1 MQTKSRTVF
10 LAAWL
15 FAAAL
20 PACAANP
27 TLDAYE
33 RGIEDPG
40 RHSKALRVAS
50 LDLKVDIVGATAETT
65 VTARFVNPSD
75 DLLEGRFNFELPE
88 GAVVTGYALDVAGHM
103 IDGVLV
109 DPLQAKREYQEK
121 VRQGIDPGVA
131 KVSRGNVFSSTI
143 YPLMAGGHR
152 TVRLRFSAPIQA
164 QRGLTIPLS
173 TPNAVGSFVVDLR
186 ADAQT
191 RPPDV
196 SLPDDLGAAWAPSQG
211 GFAAMARIAGRPL
224 NGRLHLAPRSSAG
237 KALLS
242 RHANGTRFFEIIDAA
257 PEIAV
262 AAGTARRVRVYWDRS
277 LSRRDDKLADEIA
290 LLDKYFAAATP
301 ASIDLV
307 IFNSS
312 GARVQH
318 TTRDEIGA
326 LLRGVLY
333 RGATSFAVLDHL
345 DAPVAD
351 ACLVFSDGVVTID
364 PRREFNPGCEVFAL
378 ASAPDADR
386 GFLKRLT
393 RGDGAVL
400 RIGVQSEAEILA
412 RLAGVG
418 PRVID
423 ARAEDGRALRFTAF
437 DGGAHGWAVIGEAPE
452 KGAVILKIA
461 GLGRAVLERRYAT
474 AEGRA
479 ARFSGAGALWAA
491 DRVAQLGAEDAAHA
505 AFVRV
510 SRQFSVASPMLSFIV
525 LERPE
530 DYVQARI
537 APPANY
543 PKEALED
550 YRQARADFDAER
562 KAEADGRIDAVIGKW
577 HEQQEWWNTRFE
589 PAAPRKAAEKSAA
602 IGPGEMASGQTAPG
616 APVTVQREAAPQV
629 DSITAED
636 IGSFRNRSAG
646 DVDEVIVTGFRAS
659 LQSSMEMKTQTSGA
673 QIGVQMEEWNP
684 DRPYLKALDAAA
696 PAEIERVL
704 AREERR
710 NAAIPAFYFD
720 VAEWL
725 YRRKR
730 GADAVE
736 MLLSAL
742 ELRVANEETVSMVA
756 DRLLRYGKIERAL
769 WLYERACQESDYLPQ
784 PRRTL
789 ALALAKRAAV
799 NPQRARAD
807 LTRAV
812 ELLNEVV
819 TTPWEDDYD
828 GIELIALMDAN
839 MLLPRLEKL
848 GVTRVPL
855 DERLRALLDVDI
867 RVIIEWNT
875 DASDMDLWV
884 DEPGGERAIYS
895 HPRTA
900 IGGRLSNDMTRG
912 FGPEEY
918 LLHRAVPGDYR
929 ISANVYAADS
939 INPNGTTVVT
949 AHLIRNY
956 GRTNQAEEVMEL
968 DLKPGDEGLKVVGNF
983 KVN

>member
-1 MQTKSRTVF
+1 VQ
-10 LAAWL
+10 
-15 FAAAL
+15 
-20 PACAANP
+20 P
-27 TLDAYE
+27 
-33 RGIEDPG
+33 
-40 RHSKALRVAS
+40 
-50 LDLKVDIVGATAETT
+50 
-65 VTARFVNPSD
+65 
-75 DLLEGRFNFELPE
+75 
-88 GAVVTGYALDVAGHM
+88 
-103 IDGVLV
+103 
-109 DPLQAKREYQEK
+109 RE
-121 VRQGIDPGVA
+121 
-131 KVSRGNVFSSTI
+131 
-143 YPLMAGGHR
+143 
-152 TVRLRFSAPIQA
+152 
-164 QRGLTIPLS
+164 
-173 TPNAVGSFVVDLR
+173 
-186 ADAQT
+186 
-191 RPPDV
+191 
-196 SLPDDLGAAWAPSQG
+196 
-211 GFAAMARIAGRPL
+211 
-224 NGRLHLAPRSSAG
+224 
-237 KALLS
+237 
-242 RHANGTRFFEIIDAA
+242 
-257 PEIAV
+257 
-262 AAGTARRVRVYWDRS
+262 
-277 LSRRDDKLADEIA
+277 
-290 LLDKYFAAATP
+290 
-301 ASIDLV
+301 
-307 IFNSS
+307 
-312 GARVQH
+312 
-318 TTRDEIGA
+318 
-326 LLRGVLY
+326 
-333 RGATSFAVLDHL
+333 
-345 DAPVAD
+345 
-351 ACLVFSDGVVTID
+351 
-364 PRREFNPGCEVFAL
+364 
-378 ASAPDADR
+378 
-386 GFLKRLT
+386 
-393 RGDGAVL
+393 
-400 RIGVQSEAEILA
+400 
-412 RLAGVG
+412 
-418 PRVID
+418 
-423 ARAEDGRALRFTAF
+423 
-437 DGGAHGWAVIGEAPE
+437 
-452 KGAVILKIA
+452 
-461 GLGRAVLERRYAT
+461 
-474 AEGRA
+474 
-479 ARFSGAGALWAA
+479 
-491 DRVAQLGAEDAAHA
+491 
-505 AFVRV
+505 
-510 SRQFSVASPMLSFIV
+510 
-525 LERPE
+525 
-530 DYVQARI
+530 
-537 APPANY
+537 
-543 PKEALED
+543 
-550 YRQARADFDAER
+550 
-562 KAEADGRIDAVIGKW
+562 
-577 HEQQEWWNTRFE
+577 
-589 PAAPRKAAEKSAA
+589 
-602 IGPGEMASGQTAPG
+602 
-616 APVTVQREAAPQV
+616 
-629 DSITAED
+629 
-636 IGSFRNRSAG
+636 
-646 DVDEVIVTGFRAS
+646 
-659 LQSSMEMKTQTSGA
+659 A

-742 ELRVANEETVSMVA
+742 ELPVANEETVSMVA